1 MFCGEDEFQCPGD
14 DFGFPRCLP
23 FMYLCDSIEDCV
35 DGFDE
40 QNCNTKLRCPD
51 LENPADGS
59 VVYDGLVVGSQAT
72 YSCNDGYRLVGGS
85 TRTCESD
92 GTWSGESP
100 LCSLSGII
108 IHVTRTCVCVVIMPC
123 VWDLMAVIL
132 AHVWM
137 AMLEMVPIV
146 TVNYEALP
154 PLWWHKLLTPN
165 YLCEDGEVRLIK
177 MVGVNERL
185 VEICYNSTW
194 GLVCDD
200 QWGANDTNAQV
211 VCKQYCFESGEKGKM
226 CPNLNDGIFWL
237 DEVNCTGDEGRL
249 DNCTHN
255 NIGEHDCTLAE
266 AVTVVCSSKPF
277 PLFFQYTDIDE
288 CAMNISNCM
297 ENSMC
302 KNTKGSY
309 YCMCNP
315 GYSCGEDGNCT
326 DIDECECGTHDCDEN
341 AICTNTIGSYDCTC
355 REGYIGDGRTCIA
368 CNASMGIRLVHGNET
383 SGLVEVHRN
392 NCEWRSVCDDFWTD
406 HDAKVACGQLGF
418 LPYDTDDVEI
428 RLVENTTLYSGII
441 ELRIRDEWR
450 SVCHDKWTDEDAQVA
465 CRSLELPSSGK
476 LCNFVLNFCKGA
488 SSPTFSRDRVIQKS
502 SVLKKKSDGKFEPG
516 EEVKY
521 WISKIL
527 KIANAEKILKIANPE
542 KHQTHLVKSGRQGCS
557 EMCPNL
563 GKRVRVWCRFVG
575 WVSGGLS
582 VTMDGILMLQ
592 EFSAGNITC
601 LLKVK
606 NNPMWLLANNFNHW
620 YACTVC
626 L

>member
-146 TVNYEALP
+146 T
-154 PLWWHKLLTPN
+154 
-165 YLCEDGEVRLIK
+165 
-177 MVGVNERL
+177 
-185 VEICYNSTW
+185 
-194 GLVCDD
+194 
-200 QWGANDTNAQV
+200 
-211 VCKQYCFESGEKGKM
+211 
-226 CPNLNDGIFWL
+226 
-237 DEVNCTGDEGRL
+237 
-249 DNCTHN
+249 
-255 NIGEHDCTLAE
+255 
-266 AVTVVCSSKPF
+266 
-277 PLFFQYTDIDE
+277 FQYTDIDE

>member
-146 TVNYEALP
+146 T
-154 PLWWHKLLTPN
+154 
-165 YLCEDGEVRLIK
+165 
-177 MVGVNERL
+177 
-185 VEICYNSTW
+185 
-194 GLVCDD
+194 
-200 QWGANDTNAQV
+200 
-211 VCKQYCFESGEKGKM
+211 
-226 CPNLNDGIFWL
+226 
-237 DEVNCTGDEGRL
+237 
-249 DNCTHN
+249 
-255 NIGEHDCTLAE
+255 
-266 AVTVVCSSKPF
+266 
-277 PLFFQYTDIDE
+277 FQYTDIDE

-450 SVCHDKWTDEDAQVA
+450 S
-465 CRSLELPSSGK
+465 
-476 LCNFVLNFCKGA
+476 
-488 SSPTFSRDRVIQKS
+488 
-502 SVLKKKSDGKFEPG
+502 
-516 EEVKY
+516 
-521 WISKIL
+521 IL

>member
-146 TVNYEALP
+146 T
-154 PLWWHKLLTPN
+154 
-165 YLCEDGEVRLIK
+165 
-177 MVGVNERL
+177 
-185 VEICYNSTW
+185 
-194 GLVCDD
+194 
-200 QWGANDTNAQV
+200 
-211 VCKQYCFESGEKGKM
+211 
-226 CPNLNDGIFWL
+226 
-237 DEVNCTGDEGRL
+237 
-249 DNCTHN
+249 
-255 NIGEHDCTLAE
+255 
-266 AVTVVCSSKPF
+266 
-277 PLFFQYTDIDE
+277 FQYTDIDE

-465 CRSLELPSSGK
+465 CRSLELPSSAPVHS
-476 LCNFVLNFCKGA
+476 NFL
-488 SSPTFSRDRVIQKS
+488 Q
-502 SVLKKKSDGKFEPG
+502 VLKKKSDGKFEPG

-521 WISKIL
+521 WISKVNCQGNEESLLACLHSGIGNHNCGKDERAKVICKAPDPPCEERETRVL
-527 KIANAEKILKIANPE
+527 RNVSQSWKEGE
-542 KHQTHLVKSGRQGCS
+542 GLVQICWMGQ
-557 EMCPNL
+557 
-563 GKRVRVWCRFVG
+563 WRFVCDDG
-575 WVSGGLS
+575 WDINAARVFCR
-582 VTMDGILMLQ
+582 
-592 EFSAGNITC
+592 EHY
-601 LLKVK
+601 LLTEGKK
-606 NNPMWLLANNFNHW
+606 
-620 YACTVC
+620 
-626 L
+626 